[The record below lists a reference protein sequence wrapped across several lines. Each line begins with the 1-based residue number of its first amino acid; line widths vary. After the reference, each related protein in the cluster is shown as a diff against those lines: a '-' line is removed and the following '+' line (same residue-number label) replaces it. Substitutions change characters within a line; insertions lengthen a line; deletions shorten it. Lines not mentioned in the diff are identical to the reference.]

1 MLVFITGPMVVGAT
15 TWDRDA
21 GHTFHSDLH
30 VVPAWLVGVL
40 KPYQAAQRDKP
51 GCMPQC
57 GCDMA
62 QYSNTSQYY
71 DIA

>member
-30 VVPAWLVGVL
+30 VVPWLVG
-40 KPYQAAQRDKP
+40 
-51 GCMPQC
+51 C
-57 GCDMA
+57 
-62 QYSNTSQYY
+62 
-71 DIA
+71 

>member
-30 VVPAWLVGVL
+30 VVPWLVGVL
-40 KPYQAAQRDKP
+40 KPDQTPQRDL
-51 GCMPQC
+51 
-57 GCDMA
+57 
-62 QYSNTSQYY
+62 NRV
-71 DIA
+71 